1 MHPITY
7 LGALSNKKNIG
18 LRAKMVKG
26 KIIRGHIW
34 FIEKRNDFIVR
45 EIADSSENTIMVW

>member
-1 MHPITY
+1 
-7 LGALSNKKNIG
+7 
-18 LRAKMVKG
+18 MVKG

>member
-1 MHPITY
+1 MHPTTY